1 MIRGSTKATN
11 SDGGGSERWELSIE
25 PETFFSTEA
34 VIGSLL
40 ERDVKFGLPTT
51 ELLNCTKYAP
61 IQPTKSTLSTI
72 LDLRF
77 PRPTNYCY
85 TESA

>member
-34 VIGSLL
+34 VIGCSY
-40 ERDVKFGLPTT
+40 VCQGTKT
-51 ELLNCTKYAP
+51 EEGRALGAVR
-61 IQPTKSTLSTI
+61 I
-72 LDLRF
+72 R
-77 PRPTNYCY
+77 
-85 TESA
+85 